1 MVLVAFAAL
10 NFTVLRAAFDSP
22 RSPTIELLAMGAMP
36 MATGLAIGLII
47 GYRHHGSR
55 SFLLGFESFG
65 AMALALFV
73 VLAAR
78 FGNEVVFPYASLFIE
93 PVWNIIGRTVVF
105 IPIAYS
111 VGVVALGLPQ
121 VAFALIG
128 GFLSRKY
135 RITITKRPTHPP
147 AEV

>member
-1 MVLVAFAAL
+1 
-10 NFTVLRAAFDSP
+10 
-22 RSPTIELLAMGAMP
+22 
-36 MATGLAIGLII
+36 
-47 GYRHHGSR
+47 
-55 SFLLGFESFG
+55 
-65 AMALALFV
+65 MALALFV
-73 VLAAR
+73 VLATR

-93 PVWNIIGRTVVF
+93 PVWKIIGRTVVY

-128 GFLSRKY
+128 GFLSRNY
-135 RITITKRPTHPP
+135 RITITITKRPAHPP